1 MNLAKRFAKNLKAL
15 RLARG
20 LSQKELS
27 DATGLTIRYISKL
40 ENSDPNVTLNVVE
53 KASKAL
59 GCTVFDLLGESAQS
73 GLDLDLK
80 ELDRLIRTLESI
92 RSRSA

>member
-59 GCTVFDLLGESAQS
+59 NCTIFDLLGESAHS
-73 GLDLDLK
+73 GIGIDPKDI
-80 ELDRLIRTLESI
+80 DRVIRTLESI
-92 RSRSA
+92 RSRTS

>member
-1 MNLAKRFAKNLKAL
+1 MNLATGSAKNLKAL

-73 GLDLDLK
+73 GSDLDMK